1 MLGGRELRNHA
12 SCDPDVSE
20 ALPVGMEVRLT
31 CPHLSISTIFMSQGA
46 PKSSPSSFLMVIAD
60 SLCLLSVLLS
70 VLQHVNSDT

>member
-1 MLGGRELRNHA
+1 M
-12 SCDPDVSE
+12 
-20 ALPVGMEVRLT
+20 GMEVRLT
-31 CPHLSISTIFMSQGA
+31 CPHLSISTIFMSQGG